1 MITVMVPISP
11 IVSHPQTFI
20 LDETIASV
28 RHHLPD
34 AEILLMFDGVRVEN
48 EDRRPVYEE
57 HIRRVLWK
65 ADKQWGNTAPFIF
78 DAHRHQV
85 GMLRA
90 VMDEIRTPLLLFVEQ
105 DTPLVSEPIDWQ
117 ACVDIITTGDADVV
131 RLSHEAVIPIEHEH
145 LMLGVMGNFLRTC
158 QFSARPHLASTA
170 YYRRLLADHFSP
182 EACCFVE
189 DVAHGVCQ
197 NAYIRDG
204 LAGWYGHRLWIYHPP
219 GGNIK
224 RSYTTDGRA
233 GEPKYAETQVF

>member
-1 MITVMVPISP
+1 MISVVIPVSP

-28 RHHLPD
+28 RSHLPD
-34 AEILLMFDGVRVEN
+34 SEIILCFDGVRAEN
-48 EDRRPVYEE
+48 EDRRTVYEE

-65 ADKQWGNTAPFIF
+65 AKAWGALCPFVF
-78 DAHRHQV
+78 DEHRHQV

-90 VMDEIRTPLLLFVEQ
+90 VMDEIRTPLMLFVEQ
-105 DTPLVSEPIDWQ
+105 DAPLVGEIDWQ
-117 ACVDIITTGDADVV
+117 ACIDIISSGDADVV
-131 RLSHEAVIPIEHEH
+131 RFSHEAVIPTDHEH

-182 EACCFVE
+182 EANCFVE

-204 LAGWYGHRLWIYHPP
+204 IAGWYGHRLWIYHPP

-233 GEPKYAETQVF
+233 GEPKYDESQVF